1 MSRDVYLPKARSEFF
16 VVILF
21 HDIWL
26 VLNVKRLCVIVDRVI
41 SAANVYVNFV
51 LFPYGVDRK
60 NTGFGYVVETLH

>member
-1 MSRDVYLPKARSEFF
+1 MRSLRRESSNKTSVREMSRDVYLPKPRSEFF

-41 SAANVYVNFV
+41 NAANVYVNFV
-51 LFPYGVDRK
+51 
-60 NTGFGYVVETLH
+60 

>member
-51 LFPYGVDRK
+51 
-60 NTGFGYVVETLH
+60 

>member
-1 MSRDVYLPKARSEFF
+1 MRSLRGESSNKTSVKEMSRDVYLPKARSEFF

-41 SAANVYVNFV
+41 NAANVYVNFV
-51 LFPYGVDRK
+51 
-60 NTGFGYVVETLH
+60 